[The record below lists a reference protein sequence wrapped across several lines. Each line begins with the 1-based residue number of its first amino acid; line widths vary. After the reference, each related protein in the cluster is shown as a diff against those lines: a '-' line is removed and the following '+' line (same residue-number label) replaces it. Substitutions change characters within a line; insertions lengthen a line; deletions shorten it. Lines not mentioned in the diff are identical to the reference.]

1 MRRILTVVTA
11 IAMAATL
18 TMPTLAAQD
27 KEPPIVGQWQ
37 AAMETPHGKME
48 LVFEFKFN
56 AKEKKNIT
64 GTVTSSTMGNFPLT
78 GDFTG
83 GTLKFEISGG
93 PGEMTFSGSLKDR
106 DTLVGVMSA
115 HNGDL
120 QCVAKRIQK

>member
-1 MRRILTVVTA
+1 MKRVLTLATA
-11 IAMAATL
+11 IAMAVLVTL
-18 TMPTLAAQD
+18 PTVAAQE
-27 KEPPIVGQWQ
+27 KEPPIVGSWQ

-48 LVFEFKFN
+48 LVFEFRFN
-56 AKEKKNIT
+56 VKEKKNIS
-64 GTVTSSTMGNFPLT
+64 GSVTSPSMGSFPLS
-78 GDFTG
+78 GEFTG